1 MDFILVCI
9 SFNSFLTSLIIMD
22 LNVNKST
29 DFLEPSMA
37 DGVLVTLPNFY
48 IFYSNVSLITYCLNT
63 IQYNTIRRIE
73 NISWVILVS
82 IFLPLNRLH
91 GMIICTLLYFHFSLL
106 LQIFATTWTKG
117 LRVRVATTRPLNF
130 ISSYSKS
137 SNLKCP
143 CCFIYVSLCFCGPL
157 RMNHFSGAI

>member
-1 MDFILVCI
+1 MNGCCFMLWR
-9 SFNSFLTSLIIMD
+9 LW
-22 LNVNKST
+22 
-29 DFLEPSMA
+29 
-37 DGVLVTLPNFY
+37 
-48 IFYSNVSLITYCLNT
+48 
-63 IQYNTIRRIE
+63 RIE

-137 SNLKCP
+137 SNLKCL

-157 RMNHFSGAI
+157 RMNHFSGAIWWMFKNGYGPKIFKIHKLHQNKKILALLWIPAWRKVYSPQRNESG